1 MGFVFAIIFLGQMFY
16 KTVIRKVLVDLCNL
30 MTLRY
35 DPAQQNTSQLR
46 KLTYGDFKGSQEP
59 FPSPTDVEV
68 ALRLAIRK
76 TVIESRTQ
84 SVSVA
89 LSAGIDSTVIL
100 SLIRD
105 EFPEIEINCV
115 TVSFDQYT
123 EAKDAKRIAE
133 SKSSFFHNVVI
144 DNPLRDLPYLVS
156 IAKEPRWNLYQYYF
170 IEKSKQ
176 FSSVLFT
183 GDGGDELFGG
193 YIFRYHKFLS
203 SYHPNLSWIDRTRLY
218 LDCHDRDW
226 VPDQAKMFGPAL
238 QFNWNKIYSL
248 FKEYFDN
255 DLHPLDQVFL
265 ADYNGKLM
273 YDFVPVNTKFFD
285 HFNLLGIAPLLEHS
299 VVDMSLKIPQ
309 SLKYDMKRNMGKL
322 PLRKIASKWD
332 ATNLFDK
339 KIGFGMNLYDLWIR
353 VGKEIVNSTLDKA
366 RIFEDRLISKDFY
379 NRSLLRIADS
389 HDVRY
394 ISKMLQLLSFEVW
407 YRMFVTF
414 DISSNTTL

>member
-1 MGFVFAIIFLGQMFY
+1 MRFALRSIFLGQMFY
-16 KTVIRKVLVDLCNL
+16 KTGIRKVLVDLCNL

-35 DPAQQNTSQLR
+35 DPTQQNTSQLR
-46 KLTYGDFKGSQEP
+46 KLTYGDFKERLEP
-59 FPSPTDVEV
+59 FPSPTDVED

-76 TVIESRTQ
+76 AVIESRSQ
-84 SVSVA
+84 SISVA

-123 EAKDAKRIAE
+123 EAKDAKRFAE

-144 DNPLRDLPYLVS
+144 DNPLRELPYLIS

-176 FSSVLFT
+176 FSSLLFT

-193 YIFRYHKFLS
+193 YVFRYHKFLS
-203 SYHPNLSWIDRTRLY
+203 SYNKNLSWIDRTRQY

-226 VPDQAKMFGPAL
+226 VPDQANMFGPAL
-238 QFNWNKIYSL
+238 EFDWNKIYYL

-265 ADYNGKLM
+265 ADYNGKLV

-285 HFNLLGIAPLLEHS
+285 HFNLVGIAPLLEHS
-299 VVDMSLKIPQ
+299 VIDISLKMPH
-309 SLKYDMKRNMGKL
+309 SLKYDVRRNMGKL

-332 ATNLFDK
+332 PTNLFDK

-353 VGKEIVNSTLDKA
+353 AGREIVISTLDKG
-366 RIFEDRLISKDFY
+366 RIFEDSLISKDFY
-379 NRSLLRIADS
+379 NRSLLRIADT

-394 ISKMLQLLSFEVW
+394 ISKMLQLLSLEVW

-414 DISSNTTL
+414 EINSNTSL